1 MTSHYSY
8 IFFYLNLSTFLY
20 YIGRVLSI
28 LFCLYSF
35 NYFYKYITGFLPKLK
50 VLHLSGNPITYPP
63 KSIVE
68 QGLPT
73 IQSFLRNEFKNQT
86 AEKQM
91 NYLTNVNDVSSS
103 PTNYNAAAPTTTD
116 KCLVEMPVVSL
127 KALYKKDQSLRKKEA
142 KKNKLHT
149 ANAKLNIYKD
159 TPYSNSNK
167 YLHMLPN
174 RRNVYRISEQVMK
187 DLWMK
192 KLKELMTE
200 QDETLQKE
208 KYG

>member
-1 MTSHYSY
+1 M
-8 IFFYLNLSTFLY
+8 
-20 YIGRVLSI
+20 
-28 LFCLYSF
+28 
-35 NYFYKYITGFLPKLK
+35 YKYITGFLPKLK
-50 VLHLSGNPITYPP
+50 VLHLSGNPIIYPP

-86 AEKQM
+86 AGIEM
-91 NYLTNVNDVSSS
+91 NYLTNVNDVST
-103 PTNYNAAAPTTTD
+103 PTNHNAAPTTTD

-142 KKNKLHT
+142 KKKKLHA

-200 QDETLQKE
+200 QDETLQKV
-208 KYG
+208 KYE